1 MLTSVL
7 TVSFLFCLL
16 ESARV
21 KSIHHIA
28 NLQTE
33 LAVMNAFAEYNNEL
47 WADYRTLG
55 RDVDDLEETII
66 KQASTGNQ
74 EEALSFLN
82 FSVDE
87 VCNLNYALLTDQN
100 GKIWIKNISNYMQ
113 EYFLYENIQSLYS
126 AYESIKGLLSN
137 GEFDITKLDTA
148 LKTLEDVNASKS
160 EIEQETKPETNQQT
174 ETSKKKNPI
183 ETIKELQ
190 KKGIL
195 ELVLKEPNAIS
206 NKSINL
212 KNAVSKRSLKK
223 GPLTLD
229 VSTDWI
235 DTTLFQQYLF
245 QYFGTYLN
253 KNENGRLA
261 YELEYLI
268 GNKETDIANLKA
280 VANKILL
287 TRQAVNMIY
296 LLSDA
301 EKVSKANTIAIGLV
315 AVGVPPAV
323 TEAVKMG
330 IITAWA
336 YAESILDVRAL
347 FAGKK
352 IPLMKSKQLWT
363 LDIDKISSLGED
375 FLMAKESEH
384 GISYENYLRILLFFE
399 KAEQLALHTMDM
411 LEYNIQQKDT
421 DFFIDKM
428 AVGVSVE
435 IKYAYSHL
443 FSSFQFLPVIQNGT
457 PTIVKTRKFL
467 YLSEDS

>member
-1 MLTSVL
+1 
-7 TVSFLFCLL
+7 
-16 ESARV
+16 
-21 KSIHHIA
+21 
-28 NLQTE
+28 
-33 LAVMNAFAEYNNEL
+33 MNAFAEYNNEL

-55 RDVDDLEETII
+55 RSVNNLEETII
-66 KQASTGNQ
+66 KQASVGNSGEQ
-74 EEALSFLN
+74 FSFLN
-82 FSVDE
+82 FYVDE

-113 EYFLYENIQSLYS
+113 EYFLYENVQSLYS
-126 AYESIKGLLSN
+126 AYESIKGLLAN

-148 LKTLEDVNASKS
+148 LKTLEDANASKS
-160 EIEQETKPETNQQT
+160 ETEQETQSEANQQT
-174 ETSKKKNPI
+174 ELSKKKNPI
-183 ETIKELQ
+183 QVIKELQ

-195 ELVLKEPNAIS
+195 ELVLKEPNSVS

-223 GPLTLD
+223 GNLTLD
-229 VSTDWI
+229 ASTDWI

-253 KNENGRLA
+253 KNENRSLA

-268 GNKETDIANLKA
+268 GNKETDIANLKT

-301 EKVSKANTIAIGLV
+301 EKVSTANTIALGLV
-315 AVGVPPAV
+315 AVGVPPAI
-323 TEAVKMG
+323 TEVVKMG

-352 IPLMKSKQLWT
+352 IPLIKSKQLWT
-363 LDIDKISSLGED
+363 LDIDKIASLGED
-375 FLMAKESEH
+375 FLMAKESKN

-399 KAEQLALHTMDM
+399 KSQQLALHTMDIV
-411 LEYNIQQKDT
+411 EYNIQEKDA
-421 DFFIDKM
+421 DFFMDQMVI
-428 AVGVSVE
+428 GVSVE
-435 IKYAYSHL
+435 LKYAYPHL
-443 FSSFQFLPVIQNGT
+443 FSSFQFLPVFQDGT
-457 PTIVKTRKFL
+457 PIVSKKASFL
-467 YLSEDS
+467 YSTELE

>member
-1 MLTSVL
+1 
-7 TVSFLFCLL
+7 
-16 ESARV
+16 
-21 KSIHHIA
+21 
-28 NLQTE
+28 
-33 LAVMNAFAEYNNEL
+33 MNVFAEYNNEL

-55 RDVDDLEETII
+55 KSIDDLEDDII
-66 KQASTGNQ
+66 KQASAGSHNEQ
-74 EEALSFLN
+74 FSFLN

-87 VCNLNYALLTDQN
+87 VCNLNYALLTDEN
-100 GKIWIKNISNYMQ
+100 GKMFIKNISNYMK
-113 EYFLYENIQSLYS
+113 EYFLYENVQSLYS
-126 AYESIKGLLSN
+126 AYESIKGLLAN
-137 GEFDITKLDTA
+137 GEFDITKLDIA

-174 ETSKKKNPI
+174 ELSKKKNPI
-183 ETIKELQ
+183 EIIKELQ

-195 ELVLKEPNAIS
+195 ELVLKEPNTVS
-206 NKSINL
+206 NKTINL
-212 KNAVSKRSLKK
+212 KNVVSKRSLKK
-223 GPLTLD
+223 GTLTLD
-229 VSTDWI
+229 TSTDWI
-235 DTTLFQQYLF
+235 DTILFQQYLF
-245 QYFGTYLN
+245 QYFGTYLD
-253 KNENGRLA
+253 KNENGSLS

-301 EKVSKANTIAIGLV
+301 EKVAKANTLAIGLV
-315 AVGVPPAV
+315 AVGVPPTV

-330 IITAWA
+330 IVTAWA

-363 LDIDKISSLGED
+363 LDIDKIASLGEE
-375 FLMAKESEH
+375 FLIAKESEN

-399 KAEQLALHTMDM
+399 NPEQLALHTMDII
-411 LEYNIQQKDT
+411 EYCIQQKDA

-435 IKYAYSHL
+435 INYAYSHL

-457 PTIVKTRKFL
+457 PIVVKNGKFL
-467 YLSEDS
+467 YLTE

>member
-55 RDVDDLEETII
+55 RSITDLEDDII
-66 KQASTGNQ
+66 KQASAGSHNEQ
-74 EEALSFLN
+74 FSFLN
-82 FSVDE
+82 FSVNE
-87 VCNLNYALLTDQN
+87 VCNLNYALLTDHN
-100 GKIWIKNISNYMQ
+100 GKLWIKNISNYMQ
-113 EYFLYENIQSLYS
+113 EYFLYENVQSLYS
-126 AYESIKGLLSN
+126 AYESIKGLLAN
-137 GEFDITKLDTA
+137 GEFDITKLDIA

-160 EIEQETKPETNQQT
+160 ETEQETKPETNPQT
-174 ETSKKKNPI
+174 ELSKKKNPI
-183 ETIKELQ
+183 ESIKELQ

-195 ELVLKEPNAIS
+195 ELVLKEPNSVS
-206 NKSINL
+206 NKTINL
-212 KNAVSKRSLKK
+212 KNVVSERSLKK
-223 GPLTLD
+223 GTLTLNA
-229 VSTDWI
+229 SIDWI

-245 QYFGTYLN
+245 QYFGTYLD
-253 KNENGRLA
+253 KNENGSLA
-261 YELEYLI
+261 YELEYVI

-301 EKVSKANTIAIGLV
+301 EKVAKANTLAIGLV
-315 AVGVPPAV
+315 AVGVPPTV

-363 LDIDKISSLGED
+363 LDIDKIASLGEG

-399 KAEQLALHTMDM
+399 KPEQLALHTMDIM
-411 LEYNIQQKDT
+411 EYCIQQKDA
-421 DFFIDKM
+421 DFFIDQM
-428 AVGVSVE
+428 AIGVSTE
-435 IKYAYSHL
+435 LKYVYSHL

-457 PTIVKTRKFL
+457 PTVVKKGKFL
-467 YLSEDS
+467 YS